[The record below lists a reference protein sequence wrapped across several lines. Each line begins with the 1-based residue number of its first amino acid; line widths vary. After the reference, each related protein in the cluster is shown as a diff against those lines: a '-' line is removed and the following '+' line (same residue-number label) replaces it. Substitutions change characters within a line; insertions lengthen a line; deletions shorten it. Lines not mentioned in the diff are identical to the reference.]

1 MRPSQGGHHLCY
13 IRLQYTDEKGIVKP
27 CERGILDV
35 RVTGGKP
42 VLHGFPDSFEKD
54 PIMHRR
60 KFLEPGYAHRG
71 SFISRMMVKRE
82 DIARILLLREPLTL
96 IAPAVR

>member
-54 PIMHRR
+54 PIMH
-60 KFLEPGYAHRG
+60 LESVYAHRG
-71 SFISRMMVKRE
+71 SFISRMMEKRE